1 MAYNPKKRESGVA
14 VMPQDIPGHAVRVAL
29 LELER
34 IAQDQTQSAHDRAFA
49 ASTILSHV
57 RVEDCDW

>member
-1 MAYNPKKRESGVA
+1 MTYNPKKRELGA
-14 VMPQDIPGHAVRVAL
+14 VIAPLDIPGHAVKAAL
-29 LELER
+29 LALEQ
-34 IAQDQTQSAHDRAFA
+34 IAQDSAQSAHDRVLA

>member
-1 MAYNPKKRESGVA
+1 LGA
-14 VMPQDIPGHAVRVAL
+14 VIAPLDIPGHAVKAAL
-29 LELER
+29 LALEQ
-34 IAQDQTQSAHDRAFA
+34 IAQDSAQSAHDRVLA